1 MGNNSSTHQYSSV
14 ELSDR
19 NVNNME
25 YGTRDRNA
33 QQSTQSRMPD
43 YYTTTD
49 TEIKLTPKGDCV
61 CISFTTILILT
72 IIWILAS
79 LNYVAYNQYAL
90 EKFKF
95 GAVSPTPVLD
105 QGVYVLSPFYDLVYF
120 PETYIKVAF
129 VAPVF
134 SDTGMEFDM
143 EIQAY
148 CKILPENLYDMY
160 NTFSNDYEQRIEYT
174 MKNTIKNKAS
184 QFSVNDFLKNRPL
197 IENIT
202 SINVYDDI
210 KLTLGIIC
218 PDSLFK
224 ITNIVFPDNIIQ
236 YALQSAIAL
245 QKNQIATNQQEVD
258 VYIANT
264 QQQVAEILAQS
275 KLILQQSV
283 YDSTKIIAYAQY
295 DYNNRVNS
303 ARGTGIANFL
313 QKLGITSQDDV
324 NNFIDVL
331 ALLENANKTIF
342 SGMNGVSM
350 IINNK

>member
-1 MGNNSSTHQYSSV
+1 MGNNSSNHQYSAL

-19 NVNNME
+19 NTSNME
-25 YGTRDRNA
+25 YGSTHNRNA
-33 QQSTQSRMPD
+33 QQSTQSHSAN
-43 YYTTTD
+43 YYTMTD
-49 TEIKLTPKGDCV
+49 TQIILTPKGDCV
-61 CISFTTILILT
+61 CISFTAFFLFTL
-72 IIWILAS
+72 IWITAS

-90 EKFKF
+90 EKFRF

-105 QGVYVLSPFYDLVYF
+105 QGVYILSPFYDLVYF

-143 EIQAY
+143 AIQAY

-202 SINVYDDI
+202 ATNVYTDI
-210 KLTLGIIC
+210 KTTLGIIC

-224 ITNIVFPDNIIQ
+224 ITNIAFPDNIIQ

-258 VYIANT
+258 VYIAQT
-264 QQQVAEILAQS
+264 SQQVAQILAQA
-275 KLILQQSV
+275 KLILQQSIF
-283 YDSTKIIAYAQY
+283 DSAKIVAYAQY

-324 NNFIDVL
+324 NSFIDVL
-331 ALLENANKTIF
+331 ALMENTNKTVF
-342 SGMNGVSM
+342 SGINGVSM
-350 IINNK
+350 IINQ